1 MSNAFTADRE
11 RNYAEA
17 RAGIWCAQGEGRRF
31 VGSLQACVAWINKN
45 RRKGERITMKSGQGL
60 YPRTSST
67 ESRRQ

>member
-11 RNYAEA
+11 WQVRTSHK
-17 RAGIWCAQGEGRRF
+17 RTF
-31 VGSLQACVAWINKN
+31 VSTLKACVSWINRN
-45 RRKGERITMKSGQGL
+45 RRKNERITMKSGQGL

>member
-11 RNYAEA
+11 RNWQV
-17 RAGIWCAQGEGRRF
+17 RTSHKRTFTGT
-31 VGSLQACVAWINKN
+31 LKACVSWINRN
-45 RRKGERITMKSGQGL
+45 RRKDERITMKSGQGL